1 MPPKADMFSVEI
13 DVCFVPLA
21 DVKSLVITIVGGNR
35 LASTAA
41 RVRLVPRLIDL
52 VENAA
57 ILEMSR
63 LHFFPTA
70 EDWIVNAHEL

>member
-1 MPPKADMFSVEI
+1 MSPARQSRRPARQFS
-13 DVCFVPLA
+13 
-21 DVKSLVITIVGGNR
+21 TIVGGNR

-57 ILEMSR
+57 ILEI
-63 LHFFPTA
+63 LCCTFFQPPKIGSSMLTSF
-70 EDWIVNAHEL
+70 N